1 MYCTVFQLLDIAVI
15 ILTSSGLGFC
25 LFTRDGHVKNQN
37 IVHSGVA
44 RKKKTQEKQHCF
56 GVELGKTDL

>member
-25 LFTRDGHVKNQN
+25 LFTHDGHVKNQN